1 MLEYQDLKAAFAAN
15 ANTKLASGM
24 KKYMRNQFDF
34 YGYRTKVRKAL
45 YHEELLQA
53 KKEKQIDWGLLN
65 QAWNNQYRGLQYFV
79 CDYLIAMKKFLTYD
93 DLPRIEKFVRP
104 KQWWV

>member
-1 MLEYQDLKAAFAAN
+1 MRGGVDMLEYQDLKAAFAAN

-24 KKYMRNQFDF
+24 KK
-34 YGYRTKVRKAL
+34 
-45 YHEELLQA
+45 
-53 KKEKQIDWGLLN
+53 
-65 QAWNNQYRGLQYFV
+65 
-79 CDYLIAMKKFLTYD
+79 FLTYD